1 MPETTEKWF
10 GMRLTAAQKARIER
24 LAEHKGV
31 TQKDAVLAAVDRE
44 LSEAE
49 EEEVEEQQGSFME
62 GIEDLGGSVEGPE
75 DPSTNPK
82 YLDDL
87 GQSSL

>member
-1 MPETTEKWF
+1 MPETEEKWF

-24 LAEHKGV
+24 LAERKGT
-31 TQKDAVLAAVDRE
+31 TQKDAVLEAVNRE
-44 LSEAE
+44 LGAAEAE
-49 EEEVEEQQGSFME
+49 EVEPEPGSFME
-62 GIEDLGGSVEGPE
+62 NIEDLAGSVDGPE
-75 DPSTNPK
+75 DLSTNPK